1 MELFLTFLLT
11 LTAPLALLAQP
22 TAGPPLAL
30 TQVLALTAAHY
41 PSIKSRQAELGAA
54 RYAVK
59 ERRDDYLPKTV
70 FQAQALSS
78 TSNQVQGTFYPN
90 EGSAIPVVGSVKPD
104 TNISDMVWTS
114 GSTLYTDWSF
124 FNFGRVKAGCR

>member
-1 MELFLTFLLT
+1 MNLICIITFT
-11 LTAPLALLAQP
+11 LAIAAAPLALLAQP
-22 TAGPPLAL
+22 AAGQPPLPLA
-30 TQVLALTAAHY
+30 QVLALTAAHY
-41 PSIKSRQAELGAA
+41 PSIKGRQAELDAA

-70 FQAQALSS
+70 FQA
-78 TSNQVQGTFYPN
+78 QVQGTFYPN